1 MKKNVLNVL
10 CGNFLVADGTTEDAE
25 IFGIDVIVAKYKKDG
40 GYKHL
45 NTAPIEKGEYLV
57 VGASINKKK
66 PLYKVRLIYTSMMQS
81 TELNF
86 YKLA

>member
-10 CGNFLVADGTTEDAE
+10 CGNFLVADGTKDDAE
-25 IFGIDVIVAKYKKDG
+25 IFGEETIVAKYKKEDE
-40 GYKHL
+40 YNHL

-66 PLYKVRLIYTSMMQS
+66 PLYKVRLIYTNLLQS
-81 TELNF
+81 VELNL